1 MVKTILALAVLLAA
15 AIAGYVVRKKKPD
28 APVQVRGSV
37 PSQVDRQDFSEA
49 NKHWLVAVFTS
60 STCDACRD
68 VAQKARVVASNEVA
82 VQIIDFVEMGEL
94 HKRYEIDSV
103 PTTLIAD
110 SKGVVM
116 FATVGPVTATDLW
129 AALARCRDPQLLND
143 IATCDK
149 HGREPST
156 S

>member
-1 MVKTILALAVLLAA
+1 MIKTGLALSVLLIAA
-15 AIAGYVVRKKKPD
+15 GLGWVVRKRKPD

-37 PSQVDRQDFSEA
+37 PSQVDRRDFSEPQK
-49 NKHWLVAVFTS
+49 NWLVAVFTS

-68 VAQKARVVASNEVA
+68 VAQKARVVFSNEVA

-103 PTTLIAD
+103 PTTLITD
-110 SKGVVM
+110 SSGVVR

-129 AALARCRDPQLLND
+129 AAVARCRDPQLLNEVV
-143 IATCDK
+143 TCQKDG
-149 HGREPST
+149 HETRT
-156 S
+156 T